1 MDVGFDM
8 IFEISLV
15 TEPEIAATKN
25 VCMIMNAASLVNI
38 EGSSSEP
45 DIGNSSI
52 VTASKMIGSWY
63 TIA

>member
-1 MDVGFDM
+1 M
-8 IFEISLV
+8 IFEISFV
-15 TEPEIAATKN
+15 TEPEIADTKN
-25 VCMIMNAASLVNI
+25 VCIIMNAASLMNI
-38 EGSSSEP
+38 EASTIEP